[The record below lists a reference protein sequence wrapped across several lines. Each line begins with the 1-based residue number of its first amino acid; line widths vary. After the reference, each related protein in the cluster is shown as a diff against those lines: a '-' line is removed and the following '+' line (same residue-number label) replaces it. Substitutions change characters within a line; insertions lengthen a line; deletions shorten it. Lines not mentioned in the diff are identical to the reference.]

1 MEFRVGKLN
10 RGPSAGVLVFLHWK
24 GFFFFLDL
32 WIHITVLQ
40 MFLMDVTEVQLR
52 KSKFITF
59 GSNTEHIPHIGG
71 FLKPDRGIK
80 NLLFLFWHV

>member
-1 MEFRVGKLN
+1 
-10 RGPSAGVLVFLHWK
+10 
-24 GFFFFLDL
+24 
-32 WIHITVLQ
+32 

-52 KSKFITF
+52 KSEFITF

-71 FLKPDRGIK
+71 LLKHSFWFLKPDRGIK